1 MPSLPLKS
9 VLFVLLITATVC
21 SQQVDLRKDIQ
32 YAKVGDHRLLLDL
45 YLPAG
50 TSSAEADAKPNLI
63 VWVHGGAWRRGSK
76 SSMPLGWLLDEG
88 FAIASVDY
96 RLSPVAR
103 FPAQV
108 HDCKAAIRFLRGNA
122 NRYGY
127 DARRIGIAGSSAGGH
142 LVALVGATN
151 GLAELEGDIGEYTGQ
166 SSSVEAVVDYYGPT
180 NFLTILKQSTPHG
193 LGVRIPAL
201 QLLLGNQPE
210 NVPELAKLASPVFH
224 VDRSDPPL
232 LIIHGDQDP
241 QVPIN
246 QSHELHAKWKEHDL
260 NVNFEVV
267 HGGLHGGE
275 GFFDGRRRAMV
286 GTFFATH
293 LQSETPAEDGED
305 AGSKAAGPS
314 ADKTISQTDA
324 GNAQRDNGQLDDGQL
339 GNEQLGDA
347 QLGTA
352 VASLAA
358 NFCLDCHSG
367 EEASSQFDLESI
379 LDQPIDANVPAWE
392 KIVRKLHSR
401 QMPPMD
407 AARPDESEYDTALSQ
422 LQRTLDQIAAR
433 DIKPGRTETFRRLTR
448 IEYQH
453 AIRDLLAIKIDAS
466 SMLPKDESSQGFDN
480 ITVGELSPTLLNRY
494 VSAAQK
500 IARLAVGRTG
510 RVPNADTFRVK
521 PDITQERHLDGLP
534 LGTRGGVSIPY
545 NFPRDGEYEIRVRL
559 ARDRN
564 EEVEGLNG
572 SYELEMLLDKAS
584 VGSFPVQRPPK
595 GSRDH
600 SKVDQHL
607 TQRMNVS
614 AGPHNVGVTFWQA
627 SQSLLETKRQPY
639 QSRFNYHRHP
649 RSTPAVYQVTIT
661 GPFDSTGS
669 GVSPS
674 RQLVFGAAL
683 AATLADAD
691 AKLDPQQEEDVAR
704 DVLGRLARLAWRGP
718 VDEVDLQLPFEF
730 FQRGRAEAG
739 FEAGI
744 EMALSA
750 ILVNPRF
757 LFRVEM
763 DPPELSSDA
772 VYRITDLELASRL
785 SFFLWSSIPD
795 DELLSLAEAG
805 RLRQAG
811 VLETQVRRMLADP
824 RSEAM
829 VTNFAGQWLYL
840 RNLESVHPDM
850 RLFPDFDDNLRQAMR
865 RETELY
871 FESIVREDRSVLD
884 LLQGDYTFL
893 NERLA
898 KHYGIPHVFGSRF
911 RRVALT
917 PDSHRGGL
925 LRHASILTV
934 TSYATRTSPVIRGH
948 WILKNLIGNPPPPP
962 PPDVPDLQDNTV
974 EANLPLR
981 ERLAQHRADPNCAVC
996 HDVMDPVGFALENYD
1011 AIGRWRDLEAGLP
1024 VDASGGLPDGSK
1036 FDGVVG
1042 LEQGL
1047 LERPEL
1053 FAGTLAEK
1061 LLTYALGRGV
1071 NHYDAAAVRRVV
1083 RDARSSD
1090 YRFSSLI
1097 LGIVNSAP
1105 FQMRTVE

>member
-1 MPSLPLKS
+1 MLLKS
-9 VLFVLLITATVC
+9 VLCVLFTTATVC
-21 SQQVDLRKDIQ
+21 SQQFDVRKDIQ
-32 YAKVGDHRLLLDL
+32 YARVDDHRLLLDL
-45 YLPAG
+45 YLPAE
-50 TSSAEADAKPNLI
+50 SSQTTTDAKPNLI
-63 VWVHGGAWRRGSK
+63 VWVHGGAWRSGSK
-76 SSMPLGWLLDEG
+76 SNMPLEWLLKEG
-88 FAIASVDY
+88 YAIASVDY

-108 HDCKAAIRFLRGNA
+108 HDCKAAIRYLRGNA

-127 DARRIGIAGSSAGGH
+127 DAQRIGIAGSSAGGH

-151 GLAELEGDIGEYTGQ
+151 GLAELEGNLGDYTDQ

-210 NVPELAKLASPVFH
+210 DVPELAKLASPVFH
-224 VDRSDPPL
+224 VDRNAPPL

-246 QSHELHAKWKEHDL
+246 QSHELHAKWKEHKLD
-260 NVNFEVV
+260 VEFEVV

-275 GFFDGRRRAMV
+275 PFFDARRRAIV
-286 GTFFATH
+286 KKFLATNLH
-293 LQSETPAEDGED
+293 AEASGIETADGKSAD
-305 AGSKAAGPS
+305 SKAEM
-314 ADKTISQTDA
+314 TT
-324 GNAQRDNGQLDDGQL
+324 GQ
-339 GNEQLGDA
+339 
-347 QLGTA
+347 
-352 VASLAA
+352 VAPGVQPRANVVSLAV

-367 EEASSQFDLESI
+367 AEAARQFDLESI
-379 LDQPIDANVPAWE
+379 LDQPIDSNVEAWE
-392 KIVRKLHSR
+392 KVVRQLHSR
-401 QMPPMD
+401 QMPPLD
-407 AARPDESEYDTALSQ
+407 AARPDELQYDAALVQ
-422 LQRTLDQIAAR
+422 LERTLDRIAETAV
-433 DIKPGRTETFRRLTR
+433 KPGRTETFRRLTR
-448 IEYQH
+448 AEYQN
-453 AIRDLLAIKIDAS
+453 AIRDLLGINIDAS
-466 SMLPKDESSQGFDN
+466 KMLPKDESSQGFDN

-494 VSAAQK
+494 VSAAQQ
-500 IARLAVGRTG
+500 IAQLAVGRTG
-510 RVPNADTFRVK
+510 RVPHADTFRVK

-534 LGTRGGVSIPY
+534 LGTQGGAVIPY
-545 NFPRDGEYEIRVRL
+545 NFPRDGEYEVRVRL

-572 SYELEMLLDKAS
+572 SYELEMLLDKTS
-584 VGSFPVQRPPK
+584 VGSFPVRRPPQ
-595 GSRDH
+595 GSRDF

-607 TQRMNVS
+607 VKRITVS
-614 AGPHNVGVTFWQA
+614 AGEHNVGVTFWQEG
-627 SQSLLETKRQPY
+627 QSLLETKRQPY

-649 RSTPAVYQVTIT
+649 RSSPAVYQVTIT

-674 RQLVFGAAL
+674 RRIIFGEASAAD
-683 AATLADAD
+683 LADEGAEL
-691 AKLDPQQEEDVAR
+691 APEQENEVAR
-704 DVLGRLARLAWRGP
+704 EILGRLARSAWRSP
-718 VDEVDLQLPFEF
+718 VAESDLAVAIDF
-730 FQRGRAEAG
+730 FHRGRDEAG

-750 ILVNPRF
+750 ILVSPRF

-763 DPPELSSDA
+763 DPQELSSGDA
-772 VYRITDLELASRL
+772 YRISELELASRL

-795 DELLSLAEAG
+795 DELLTLAEAG
-805 RLRQAG
+805 RLRDEG

-824 RSEAM
+824 RSQAM
-829 VTNFAGQWLYL
+829 VANFAGQWLYL

-871 FESIVREDRSVLD
+871 FESILRDDRSVLD

-911 RRVALT
+911 RRVELT
-917 PDSHRGGL
+917 PESHRGGL

-962 PPDVPDLQDNTV
+962 PPDVPDLKDNTV

-1011 AIGRWRDLEAGLP
+1011 AIGRWRELEAGLP

-1036 FDGVVG
+1036 FAGVEG

-1047 LERPEL
+1047 LARPEL
-1053 FAGTLAEK
+1053 FVGTLAEK

-1071 NHYDAAAVRRVV
+1071 NHDDGAAIRRVE
-1083 RDARSSD
+1083 RDARSAD

-1097 LGIVNSAP
+1097 LGIVNSVP